1 MPLRRIDGGATQPS
15 SRSANV
21 VITFIE
27 CQSGYIMIEPPL
39 SIESLQAHAA
49 GELKKWTG
57 SAAQWSAVAPGRV
70 NVIGEHT
77 DYNGGWVLPM
87 AIDRYTV
94 LVAAPG
100 SQADR
105 IRVRSL
111 SLDEESAVSLS
122 RLSDLSDDKWMRY
135 LQGVLAEYAHRAVVC
150 PPLDIVVASSVPV
163 GGGLS
168 SSAALELAMAHLI
181 EAVTETTWSPSERIR
196 AAVSAEREGA
206 GVPCGVMD
214 QTIVEQGQQGCVLL
228 LDCAEELIS
237 SVIPC
242 DDPQIAWLV
251 IHSGVSHDLADGAY
265 AQRRAECERICETL
279 KVGSLRD
286 VTPEMITALPPD
298 LSAQR
303 PAPSSTV
310 SPIQSSTLSP
320 IQSSRLSP
328 IQSSSQQPLDEVLLR
343 RARHVVTENQ
353 RVLAATEALKTA
365 NWSTLGQLLFESHQ
379 SLRDDYQ
386 VSCEEL
392 DVLVELAQAQDAVF
406 GARMTGGGFGGCVVA
421 LIDRE
426 ALLSVATSICQDYA
440 QQVGLSPRCYRVNS
454 ASGANACAVPS

>member
-1 MPLRRIDGGATQPS
+1 
-15 SRSANV
+15 
-21 VITFIE
+21 
-27 CQSGYIMIEPPL
+27 MIEPSL

-49 GELKKWTG
+49 SELNQWTG
-57 SAAQWSAVAPGRV
+57 SAARWSAAAPGRV

-87 AIDRYTV
+87 AIDRHTV

-100 SQADR
+100 LVAGR

-111 SLDEESAVSLS
+111 SLGEQSAVSLS

-135 LQGVLAEYAHRAVVC
+135 LQGVLVEYANRQIVC
-150 PPLDIVVASSVPV
+150 PPLDIVVASNVPV

-168 SSAALELAMAHLI
+168 SSAALELSMAHLI
-181 EAVTETTWSPSERIR
+181 EAVTETTLSSSERIR

-237 SVIPC
+237 SIIPC

-265 AQRRAECERICETL
+265 AQRRAECEMICEAL
-279 KVGSLRD
+279 QVGSLRD
-286 VTPEMITALPPD
+286 VTPEMITTLTPD
-298 LSAQR
+298 L
-303 PAPSSTV
+303 PAPSPASPPAASPIQSPAV
-310 SPIQSSTLSP
+310 SPIQSSTPSP
-320 IQSSRLSP
+320 IPSSL
-328 IQSSSQQPLDEVLLR
+328 QELLDEVLLR

-353 RVLAATEALKTA
+353 RVLAAAEALKTA

-421 LIDRE
+421 LVDRE
-426 ALLSVATSICQDYA
+426 ALLSVATSICQGYA
-440 QQVGLSPRCYRVNS
+440 QRVGLSPRCYRVNP
-454 ASGANACAVPS
+454 ASGADVCAVPS

>member
-1 MPLRRIDGGATQPS
+1 MPRRRIDGGATQPL

-21 VITFIE
+21 VIAFVE
-27 CQSGYIMIEPPL
+27 CHSGYIMIEPPL
-39 SIESLQAHAA
+39 IIESLQARAA
-49 GELKKWTG
+49 SELNQWTG
-57 SAAQWSAVAPGRV
+57 SPARWSAAAPGRV

-100 SQADR
+100 LQADR

-111 SLDEESAVSLS
+111 SLGEQSAVSLS

-196 AAVSAEREGA
+196 AAVSAERDGA
-206 GVPCGVMD
+206 GVPCGIMD
-214 QTIVEQGQQGCVLL
+214 QTIVEQGEQGCVLL
-228 LDCAEELIS
+228 LDCAQGLIS
-237 SVIPC
+237 STIPC

-265 AQRRAECERICETL
+265 AQRRAECEMICEAL
-279 KVGSLRD
+279 QVGSLRD
-286 VTPEMITALPPD
+286 VTPEMITTLTPD
-298 LSAQR
+298 L
-303 PAPSSTV
+303 PA
-310 SPIQSSTLSP
+310 LSP
-320 IQSSRLSP
+320 IQSP
-328 IQSSSQQPLDEVLLR
+328 IQSRLKVPFDEVLLR

-365 NWSTLGQLLFESHQ
+365 NWSTLGELLFESHH

-392 DVLVELAQAQDAVF
+392 DVLVELAQAQDDVF
-406 GARMTGGGFGGCVVA
+406 GARMTGGGFGGCIVA
-421 LIDRE
+421 LVDRE
-426 ALLSVATSICQDYA
+426 ALSSVATSISQGYV
-440 QQVGLSPRCYRVNS
+440 QRVGLSPQCYRVKP
-454 ASGANACAVPS
+454 ASGADVCAVFA

>member
-1 MPLRRIDGGATQPS
+1 MPRRRIDDGATS
-15 SRSANV
+15 LFGCSANV

-27 CQSGYIMIEPPL
+27 CQSGYTMIEPSL

-49 GELKKWTG
+49 SELKKWTG
-57 SAAQWSAVAPGRV
+57 SAPRWSAAAPGRV

-100 SQADR
+100 LQADR

-111 SLDEESAVSLS
+111 SLGEQSAVSLS

-196 AAVSAEREGA
+196 AAVSAERDGA
-206 GVPCGVMD
+206 GVPCGIMD
-214 QTIVEQGQQGCVLL
+214 QTIVEQGEQGCVLL
-228 LDCAEELIS
+228 LDCAQGLIS
-237 SVIPC
+237 STIPC

-265 AQRRAECERICETL
+265 AQRRAECERICEAL
-279 KVGSLRD
+279 QVGSLRD
-286 VTPEMITALPPD
+286 VTPEMITTLTPD
-298 LSAQR
+298 L
-303 PAPSSTV
+303 PA
-310 SPIQSSTLSP
+310 LSP
-320 IQSSRLSP
+320 IQSP
-328 IQSSSQQPLDEVLLR
+328 IQSRLKVPFDEVLLR

-365 NWSTLGQLLFESHQ
+365 NWSTLGELLFESHH

-392 DVLVELAQAQDAVF
+392 DVLVELAQAQDDVF
-406 GARMTGGGFGGCVVA
+406 GARMTGGGFGGCIVA
-421 LIDRE
+421 LVDRE
-426 ALLSVATSICQDYA
+426 ALSSVATSISQGYV
-440 QQVGLSPRCYRVNS
+440 QRVGLSPQCYRVKP
-454 ASGANACAVPS
+454 ASGADVCAVFA

>member
-1 MPLRRIDGGATQPS
+1 MPRRRIDGGATQPS
-15 SRSANV
+15 RRNANV
-21 VITFIE
+21 VIAFVE
-27 CQSGYIMIEPPL
+27 CHSGYIMIEPPH
-39 SIESLQAHAA
+39 SIESLQAGAA
-49 GELKKWTG
+49 SELNQWTG
-57 SAAQWSAVAPGRV
+57 SAARWSAAAPGRV

-100 SQADR
+100 LQADR

-111 SLDEESAVSLS
+111 SLGEQSAVSLS

-196 AAVSAEREGA
+196 AAVSAERDGA
-206 GVPCGVMD
+206 GVPCGIMD
-214 QTIVEQGQQGCVLL
+214 QTIVEQGEQGCVLL
-228 LDCAEELIS
+228 LDCAQGLIS
-237 SVIPC
+237 STIPC

-265 AQRRAECERICETL
+265 AQRRAECEMICEAL
-279 KVGSLRD
+279 QVGSLRD
-286 VTPEMITALPPD
+286 VTTEMITTLTPD
-298 LSAQR
+298 L
-303 PAPSSTV
+303 PAP

-320 IQSSRLSP
+320 IQSRLKVP
-328 IQSSSQQPLDEVLLR
+328 FDEVLLR

-365 NWSTLGQLLFESHQ
+365 NWSTLGELLFESHH

-392 DVLVELAQAQDAVF
+392 DVLVELAQAQDDVF
-406 GARMTGGGFGGCVVA
+406 GARMTGGGFGGCIVA
-421 LIDRE
+421 LVDRE
-426 ALLSVATSICQDYA
+426 ALSSVATSISQGYV
-440 QQVGLSPRCYRVNS
+440 QRVGLSPQCYRVKP
-454 ASGANACAVPS
+454 ASGADVCAVFA

>member
-1 MPLRRIDGGATQPS
+1 
-15 SRSANV
+15 
-21 VITFIE
+21 
-27 CQSGYIMIEPPL
+27 MIEPPL
-39 SIESLQAHAA
+39 SIESLQARAA
-49 GELKKWTG
+49 SELNQWTG
-57 SAAQWSAVAPGRV
+57 SAARWSAAAPGRV

-100 SQADR
+100 LQADR

-111 SLDEESAVSLS
+111 SLGEQSAVSLS

-196 AAVSAEREGA
+196 AAVSAERDGA
-206 GVPCGVMD
+206 GVPCGIMD
-214 QTIVEQGQQGCVLL
+214 QTIVEQGEQGCVLL
-228 LDCAEELIS
+228 LDCAQGLIS
-237 SVIPC
+237 STIPC

-265 AQRRAECERICETL
+265 AQRRAECEMICEAL
-279 KVGSLRD
+279 QVGSLRD
-286 VTPEMITALPPD
+286 VTPEMITTLTPD
-298 LSAQR
+298 L
-303 PAPSSTV
+303 PA
-310 SPIQSSTLSP
+310 LSP
-320 IQSSRLSP
+320 IQSP
-328 IQSSSQQPLDEVLLR
+328 IQSRLKVPFDEVLLR

-365 NWSTLGQLLFESHQ
+365 NWSTLGELLFESHH

-392 DVLVELAQAQDAVF
+392 DVLVELAQAQDDVF
-406 GARMTGGGFGGCVVA
+406 GARMTGGGFGGCIVA
-421 LIDRE
+421 LVDRE
-426 ALLSVATSICQDYA
+426 ALSSVATSISQGYV
-440 QQVGLSPRCYRVNS
+440 QRVGLSPQCYRVKP
-454 ASGANACAVPS
+454 ASGADVCAVFA

>member
-1 MPLRRIDGGATQPS
+1 MPRRRIDGGATQPS
-15 SRSANV
+15 RRNANV
-21 VITFIE
+21 VIAFVE
-27 CQSGYIMIEPPL
+27 CHSGYIMIEPPL
-39 SIESLQAHAA
+39 SIESLQARAA
-49 GELKKWTG
+49 SELNQWTG
-57 SAAQWSAVAPGRV
+57 SAARWSAAAPGRV

-100 SQADR
+100 LQADR

-111 SLDEESAVSLS
+111 SLGEQSAVSLS

-196 AAVSAEREGA
+196 AAVSAERDGA
-206 GVPCGVMD
+206 GVPCGIMD
-214 QTIVEQGQQGCVLL
+214 QTIVEQGEQGCVLL
-228 LDCAEELIS
+228 LDCAQDLIS
-237 SVIPC
+237 STIPC

-265 AQRRAECERICETL
+265 AQRRAECEMICEAL
-279 KVGSLRD
+279 QVGSLRD
-286 VTPEMITALPPD
+286 VTPEMITTLTPD
-298 LSAQR
+298 L
-303 PAPSSTV
+303 PA
-310 SPIQSSTLSP
+310 LSP
-320 IQSSRLSP
+320 IQSP
-328 IQSSSQQPLDEVLLR
+328 IQSRLKVPFDEVLLR

-365 NWSTLGQLLFESHQ
+365 NWSTLGELLFESHH

-392 DVLVELAQAQDAVF
+392 DVLVELAQAQDDVF
-406 GARMTGGGFGGCVVA
+406 GARMTGGGFGGCIVA
-421 LIDRE
+421 LVDRE
-426 ALLSVATSICQDYA
+426 ALSSVATSISQGYV
-440 QQVGLSPRCYRVNS
+440 QRVGLSPQCYRVKP
-454 ASGANACAVPS
+454 ASGADVCAVFA

>member
-1 MPLRRIDGGATQPS
+1 
-15 SRSANV
+15 
-21 VITFIE
+21 
-27 CQSGYIMIEPPL
+27 MIEPSL

-49 GELKKWTG
+49 SELNQWTG
-57 SAAQWSAVAPGRV
+57 SAARWSAAAPGRV

-100 SQADR
+100 LQADC

-111 SLDEESAVSLS
+111 SLGEQSAVSLS

-135 LQGVLAEYAHRAVVC
+135 LQGVLVEYANRQIVC
-150 PPLDIVVASSVPV
+150 PPLDIVVASNVPV

-168 SSAALELAMAHLI
+168 SSAALELSMAHLI
-181 EAVTETTWSPSERIR
+181 EAVTETTLSSSERIR

-237 SVIPC
+237 SIIPC

-265 AQRRAECERICETL
+265 AQRRAECEMICEAL
-279 KVGSLRD
+279 QVGSLRD
-286 VTPEMITALPPD
+286 VTPEMITTLTPD
-298 LSAQR
+298 L
-303 PAPSSTV
+303 PAPSPASPPAA
-310 SPIQSSTLSP
+310 SPIQSSTPSP
-320 IQSSRLSP
+320 IPSSL
-328 IQSSSQQPLDEVLLR
+328 QEPLDEVLLR

-353 RVLAATEALKTA
+353 RVLAAMEALKTA

-392 DVLVELAQAQDAVF
+392 DVLVELAQAQDAVY

-421 LIDRE
+421 LVNRE
-426 ALLSVATSICQDYA
+426 ALLSVATSICQGYA
-440 QQVGLSPRCYRVNS
+440 QRIGLSPRCYRVNP
-454 ASGANACAVPS
+454 ASGADVCAVPS

>member
-1 MPLRRIDGGATQPS
+1 
-15 SRSANV
+15 
-21 VITFIE
+21 
-27 CQSGYIMIEPPL
+27 MIEPPL
-39 SIESLQAHAA
+39 SIESLQARAA
-49 GELKKWTG
+49 SELNQWTG
-57 SAAQWSAVAPGRV
+57 SAARWSAAAPGRV

-100 SQADR
+100 LQADR

-111 SLDEESAVSLS
+111 SLGEQSAVSLS

-196 AAVSAEREGA
+196 AAVSAERDGA
-206 GVPCGVMD
+206 GVPCGIMD
-214 QTIVEQGQQGCVLL
+214 QTIVEQGEQGCVLL
-228 LDCAEELIS
+228 LDCAQGLIS
-237 SVIPC
+237 STIPC

-265 AQRRAECERICETL
+265 AQRRAECEMICEAL
-279 KVGSLRD
+279 QVGSLRD
-286 VTPEMITALPPD
+286 VTPEMITTLTPD
-298 LSAQR
+298 L
-303 PAPSSTV
+303 PA
-310 SPIQSSTLSP
+310 LSP
-320 IQSSRLSP
+320 IQSP
-328 IQSSSQQPLDEVLLR
+328 IQSRLKVPFDEVLLR

-365 NWSTLGQLLFESHQ
+365 NWSTLGELLFESHH
-379 SLRDDYQ
+379 SLRDDYE

-392 DVLVELAQAQDAVF
+392 DVLVELAQAQDDVF
-406 GARMTGGGFGGCVVA
+406 GARMTGGGFGGCIVA
-421 LIDRE
+421 LVDRE
-426 ALLSVATSICQDYA
+426 ALSSVATSISQGYV
-440 QQVGLSPRCYRVNS
+440 QRVGLSPQCYRVKP
-454 ASGANACAVPS
+454 ASGADVCAVFA

>member
-1 MPLRRIDGGATQPS
+1 
-15 SRSANV
+15 
-21 VITFIE
+21 
-27 CQSGYIMIEPPL
+27 MIEPSL

-49 GELKKWTG
+49 SELNQWTG
-57 SAAQWSAVAPGRV
+57 SAARWSAAAPGRV

-100 SQADR
+100 LQADC

-111 SLDEESAVSLS
+111 SLGEQSAVSLS
-122 RLSDLSDDKWMRY
+122 RLSDLNDDKWMRY

-196 AAVSAEREGA
+196 AAVSAERDGA
-206 GVPCGVMD
+206 GVPCGIMD
-214 QTIVEQGQQGCVLL
+214 QTIVEQGEQGCVLL
-228 LDCAEELIS
+228 LDCAQDLIS
-237 SVIPC
+237 SIIPC

-265 AQRRAECERICETL
+265 AQRRAECEMICEAL
-279 KVGSLRD
+279 QVGSLRD
-286 VTPEMITALPPD
+286 VTPEMITTLTPGLPAL
-298 LSAQR
+298 S
-303 PAPSSTV
+303 PAPSPAPSPAAP
-310 SPIQSSTLSP
+310 PIQSSTPSP
-320 IQSSRLSP
+320 IPSSLQEP
-328 IQSSSQQPLDEVLLR
+328 FDEVLLR

-353 RVLAATEALKTA
+353 RVLAAMEALKTA
-365 NWSTLGQLLFESHQ
+365 NWSTLGELLFESHH

-421 LIDRE
+421 LVNRE
-426 ALLSVATSICQDYA
+426 ALSSVATSISQGYA
-440 QQVGLSPRCYRVNS
+440 QQVGLSPKCYRVEP
-454 ASGANACAVPS
+454 ASGADVCMVFA

>member
-1 MPLRRIDGGATQPS
+1 MPRRRIDGGATQS
-15 SRSANV
+15 SGRGANV
-21 VITFIE
+21 VTVFVE
-27 CQSGYIMIEPPL
+27 RQWSTVGHIMIEPPL

-49 GELKKWTG
+49 SELNQWTG
-57 SAAQWSAVAPGRV
+57 SVARWSAVAPGRV

-94 LVAAPG
+94 LAAAPG
-100 SQADR
+100 LQADR

-111 SLDEESAVSLS
+111 SLGEQSAVSLS
-122 RLSDLSDDKWMRY
+122 RLSDLSNDQWMRY

-196 AAVSAEREGA
+196 AAVSAERDGA
-206 GVPCGVMD
+206 GVPCGIMD
-214 QTIVEQGQQGCVLL
+214 QTIVEQGEQGCVLL
-228 LDCAEELIS
+228 LDCAQDLIS
-237 SVIPC
+237 STIPC

-265 AQRRAECERICETL
+265 AQRRAECEMICEAL
-279 KVGSLRD
+279 QVGSLRD
-286 VTPEMITALPPD
+286 VTPEMITTLTPALPTEP
-298 LSAQR
+298 
-303 PAPSSTV
+303 PAPSPEPRPEPPPEP
-310 SPIQSSTLSP
+310 SPAQSSTPLPLPGS
-320 IQSSRLSP
+320 
-328 IQSSSQQPLDEVLLR
+328 LDEVLLR

-353 RVLAATEALKTA
+353 RVLAATEALKTG
-365 NWSTLGQLLFESHQ
+365 NWSILGDLLYESHH

-392 DVLVELAQAQDAVF
+392 DILVELAQAQDDVF
-406 GARMTGGGFGGCVVA
+406 GARMTGGGFGGCIVA
-421 LIDRE
+421 LVNRE
-426 ALLSVATSICQDYA
+426 ALSSVATSISEGYA
-440 QQVGLSPRCYRVNS
+440 QQVGLSPKCYRVKP
-454 ASGANACAVPS
+454 ASGADICAVSS

>member
-1 MPLRRIDGGATQPS
+1 
-15 SRSANV
+15 
-21 VITFIE
+21 
-27 CQSGYIMIEPPL
+27 MIEPPL
-39 SIESLQAHAA
+39 SIESLQARAA
-49 GELKKWTG
+49 SELNQWTG
-57 SAAQWSAVAPGRV
+57 SVARWSAAAPGRI

-100 SQADR
+100 LQADR

-111 SLDEESAVSLS
+111 SLGEQSAVSLS

-196 AAVSAEREGA
+196 AAVSAERDGA
-206 GVPCGVMD
+206 GVPCGIMD
-214 QTIVEQGQQGCVLL
+214 QTIVEQGEQGCVLL
-228 LDCAEELIS
+228 LDCAQGLIS
-237 SVIPC
+237 STIPC

-265 AQRRAECERICETL
+265 AQRRAECEMICEAL
-279 KVGSLRD
+279 QVGSLRD
-286 VTPEMITALPPD
+286 VTPEMITTLTPD
-298 LSAQR
+298 L
-303 PAPSSTV
+303 PA
-310 SPIQSSTLSP
+310 LSP
-320 IQSSRLSP
+320 IQSP
-328 IQSSSQQPLDEVLLR
+328 IQSRLKVPFDEVLLR

-365 NWSTLGQLLFESHQ
+365 NWSTLGELLFESHH

-392 DVLVELAQAQDAVF
+392 DVLVELAQAQDDVF
-406 GARMTGGGFGGCVVA
+406 GARMTGGGFGGCIVA
-421 LIDRE
+421 LVDRE
-426 ALLSVATSICQDYA
+426 ALSSVATSISQGYV
-440 QQVGLSPRCYRVNS
+440 QRVGLSPQCYRVKP
-454 ASGANACAVPS
+454 ASGADVCAVFA

>member
-1 MPLRRIDGGATQPS
+1 MPRRRIDGGATQPS
-15 SRSANV
+15 RRNANV
-21 VITFIE
+21 VIAFVE
-27 CQSGYIMIEPPL
+27 CHSGYIMIEPPL
-39 SIESLQAHAA
+39 SIESLQARAA
-49 GELKKWTG
+49 SELNQWTG
-57 SAAQWSAVAPGRV
+57 SAARWSAAAPGRV

-100 SQADR
+100 LQADR

-111 SLDEESAVSLS
+111 SLGEQSAVSLS

-196 AAVSAEREGA
+196 AAVSAERDGA
-206 GVPCGVMD
+206 GVPCGIMD
-214 QTIVEQGQQGCVLL
+214 QTIVEQGEQGCVLL
-228 LDCAEELIS
+228 LDCAQSLIS
-237 SVIPC
+237 STIPC

-265 AQRRAECERICETL
+265 AQRRAECEMICEAL
-279 KVGSLRD
+279 QVGSLRD
-286 VTPEMITALPPD
+286 VTPEMITTLTPD
-298 LSAQR
+298 L
-303 PAPSSTV
+303 PAL

-320 IQSSRLSP
+320 IQSRLKVP
-328 IQSSSQQPLDEVLLR
+328 FDEVLLR

-365 NWSTLGQLLFESHQ
+365 NWSTLGELLFESHH

-392 DVLVELAQAQDAVF
+392 DVLVELAQAQDDVF
-406 GARMTGGGFGGCVVA
+406 GARMTGGGFGGCIVA
-421 LIDRE
+421 LVDRE
-426 ALLSVATSICQDYA
+426 ALSSVATSISQGYV
-440 QQVGLSPRCYRVNS
+440 QRVGLSPQCYRVKP
-454 ASGANACAVPS
+454 ASGADVCAVFA

>member
-1 MPLRRIDGGATQPS
+1 
-15 SRSANV
+15 
-21 VITFIE
+21 
-27 CQSGYIMIEPPL
+27 MIEPSL

-49 GELKKWTG
+49 SELNQWTG
-57 SAAQWSAVAPGRV
+57 SAARWSAAAPGRV

-100 SQADR
+100 LQADC

-111 SLDEESAVSLS
+111 SLGEQSAVSLS
-122 RLSDLSDDKWMRY
+122 RLSDLNDDKWMRY

-196 AAVSAEREGA
+196 AAVSAERDGA
-206 GVPCGVMD
+206 GVPCGIMD
-214 QTIVEQGQQGCVLL
+214 QTIVEQGEQGCVLL
-228 LDCAEELIS
+228 LDCAQDLIS
-237 SVIPC
+237 SIIPC

-265 AQRRAECERICETL
+265 AQRRAECEMICEAL
-279 KVGSLRD
+279 QVGSLRD
-286 VTPEMITALPPD
+286 VTPEMITTLTPGLPALSPA
-298 LSAQR
+298 LS
-303 PAPSSTV
+303 PAASPAAP
-310 SPIQSSTLSP
+310 PIQSSTPSP
-320 IQSSRLSP
+320 IPSSLREP
-328 IQSSSQQPLDEVLLR
+328 FDEVLLR

-353 RVLAATEALKTA
+353 RVLAAMEALKAA
-365 NWSTLGQLLFESHQ
+365 NWSTLGELLFESHH

-392 DVLVELAQAQDAVF
+392 DVLVELAQAQDDVF

-421 LIDRE
+421 LVNRE
-426 ALLSVATSICQDYA
+426 ALSSVATSICQGYA
-440 QQVGLSPRCYRVNS
+440 QQVGLSPQCYRVKP
-454 ASGANACAVPS
+454 ASGADVCMVFA

>member
-1 MPLRRIDGGATQPS
+1 MPRRRIDDGATS
-15 SRSANV
+15 LFGCSANV

-27 CQSGYIMIEPPL
+27 CQSGYTMIEPSL

-49 GELKKWTG
+49 SELKKWTG
-57 SAAQWSAVAPGRV
+57 SAPRWSAAAPGRV

-100 SQADR
+100 LQADR

-111 SLDEESAVSLS
+111 SLKEESAASLS

-135 LQGVLAEYAHRAVVC
+135 LQGVLVEYARQAVFC

-181 EAVTETTWSPSERIR
+181 EAVTETTWSPSKRIR
-196 AAVSAEREGA
+196 AAISAERDGA

-237 SVIPC
+237 SPIPC

-251 IHSGVSHDLADGAY
+251 IHSGVSHNLADGAY
-265 AQRRAECERICETL
+265 AQRRTECEMICEAL
-279 KVGSLRD
+279 QVSSLRD
-286 VTPEMITALPPD
+286 VTPEIIAPLASD
-298 LSAQR
+298 LSTA
-303 PAPSSTV
+303 SSTA
-310 SPIQSSTLSP
+310 SPTPASTEG
-320 IQSSRLSP
+320 
-328 IQSSSQQPLDEVLLR
+328 PLEQVLLR

-421 LIDRE
+421 LVDRE
-426 ALLSVATSICQDYA
+426 ALLSAATSICQGYA
-440 QQVGLSPRCYRVNS
+440 QQVGLSPRCYRVS
-454 ASGANACAVPS
+454 PASGAAACAMPS

>member
-1 MPLRRIDGGATQPS
+1 
-15 SRSANV
+15 
-21 VITFIE
+21 
-27 CQSGYIMIEPPL
+27 MIEPSL

-49 GELKKWTG
+49 SELNQWTG
-57 SAAQWSAVAPGRV
+57 SAARWSAAAPGRV

-100 SQADR
+100 LQADC

-111 SLDEESAVSLS
+111 SLGEQSAVSLS
-122 RLSDLSDDKWMRY
+122 RLSDLNDDKWMRY

-196 AAVSAEREGA
+196 AAVSAERDGA
-206 GVPCGVMD
+206 GVPCGIMD
-214 QTIVEQGQQGCVLL
+214 QTIVEQGEQGCVLL
-228 LDCAEELIS
+228 LDCAQDLIS
-237 SVIPC
+237 SIIPC

-265 AQRRAECERICETL
+265 AQRRAECEMICEAL
-279 KVGSLRD
+279 QVGSLRD
-286 VTPEMITALPPD
+286 VTPEMITTLTPGLPAL
-298 LSAQR
+298 S
-303 PAPSSTV
+303 PAPSPAAP
-310 SPIQSSTLSP
+310 PIQSSTPSP
-320 IQSSRLSP
+320 IPSSLQEP
-328 IQSSSQQPLDEVLLR
+328 FDEVLLR

-353 RVLAATEALKTA
+353 RVLAAMEALKTA
-365 NWSTLGQLLFESHQ
+365 NWSTLGELLFESHH

-392 DVLVELAQAQDAVF
+392 DVLVELAQAQDDVF

-421 LIDRE
+421 LVNRE
-426 ALLSVATSICQDYA
+426 ALSSVATSICQGYA
-440 QQVGLSPRCYRVNS
+440 QQVGLSPQCYRVKP
-454 ASGANACAVPS
+454 ASGADVCMVFA

>member
-1 MPLRRIDGGATQPS
+1 MPRRRIDGGATQPL

-21 VITFIE
+21 VIAFVE
-27 CQSGYIMIEPPL
+27 CHSGYIMIEPPL
-39 SIESLQAHAA
+39 SIESLQACAA
-49 GELKKWTG
+49 SELNQWTG
-57 SAAQWSAVAPGRV
+57 SAARWSAAAPGRV

-100 SQADR
+100 LQADR

-111 SLDEESAVSLS
+111 SLGEQSAVSLS

-135 LQGVLAEYAHRAVVC
+135 LQGVLAQYAHRAVVC

-196 AAVSAEREGA
+196 AAVSAERDGA
-206 GVPCGVMD
+206 GVPCGIMD
-214 QTIVEQGQQGCVLL
+214 QTIVEQGEQGCVLL
-228 LDCAEELIS
+228 LDCAQGLIS
-237 SVIPC
+237 STIPC

-265 AQRRAECERICETL
+265 AQRRAECEMICEAL
-279 KVGSLRD
+279 QVGSLRD
-286 VTPEMITALPPD
+286 VTTEMITTLTPD
-298 LSAQR
+298 L
-303 PAPSSTV
+303 PAP

-320 IQSSRLSP
+320 IQSRLKVP
-328 IQSSSQQPLDEVLLR
+328 FDEVLLR

-365 NWSTLGQLLFESHQ
+365 NWSTLGELLFESHH

-392 DVLVELAQAQDAVF
+392 DVLVELAQAQDDVF
-406 GARMTGGGFGGCVVA
+406 GARMTGGGFGGCIVA
-421 LIDRE
+421 LVDRE
-426 ALLSVATSICQDYA
+426 ALSSVATSISQGYV
-440 QQVGLSPRCYRVNS
+440 QRVGLSPQCYRVKP
-454 ASGANACAVPS
+454 ASGADVCAVFA

>member
-1 MPLRRIDGGATQPS
+1 MPRRRIDGGATQPS
-15 SRSANV
+15 RRNANV
-21 VITFIE
+21 VIAFVE
-27 CQSGYIMIEPPL
+27 CHSGYIMIEPPL
-39 SIESLQAHAA
+39 SIESLQARAA
-49 GELKKWTG
+49 SELNQWTG
-57 SAAQWSAVAPGRV
+57 SVARWSAAAPGRV

-100 SQADR
+100 LQADR

-111 SLDEESAVSLS
+111 SLGEQSAVSLS

-196 AAVSAEREGA
+196 AAVSAERDGA
-206 GVPCGVMD
+206 GVPCGIMD
-214 QTIVEQGQQGCVLL
+214 QTIVEQGEQGCVLL
-228 LDCAEELIS
+228 LDCAQGLIS
-237 SVIPC
+237 STIPC

-265 AQRRAECERICETL
+265 AQRRAECEMICEAL
-279 KVGSLRD
+279 QVGSLRD
-286 VTPEMITALPPD
+286 VTPEMITTLTPD
-298 LSAQR
+298 L
-303 PAPSSTV
+303 PAL

-320 IQSSRLSP
+320 IQSRLKVP
-328 IQSSSQQPLDEVLLR
+328 FDEVLLR

-365 NWSTLGQLLFESHQ
+365 NWSTLGELLFESHH

-392 DVLVELAQAQDAVF
+392 DVLVELAQAQDDVF
-406 GARMTGGGFGGCVVA
+406 GARMTGGGFGGCIVA
-421 LIDRE
+421 LVDRE
-426 ALLSVATSICQDYA
+426 ALSSVATSISQGYVKR
-440 QQVGLSPRCYRVNS
+440 VGLSPQCYRVKP
-454 ASGANACAVPS
+454 ASGADVCAVFA